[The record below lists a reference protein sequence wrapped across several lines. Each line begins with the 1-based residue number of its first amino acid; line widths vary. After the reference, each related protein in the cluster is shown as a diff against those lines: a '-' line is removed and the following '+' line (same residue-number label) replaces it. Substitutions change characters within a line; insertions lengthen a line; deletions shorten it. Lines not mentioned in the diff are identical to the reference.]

1 MGREAISSSEREM
14 LINLNKISKKKA
26 VYRKVVFHIHT
37 PASYDYKY
45 FNENNGK
52 FENEKEFFYSLKK
65 DELGNRFNE
74 GKGLI
79 SETLL
84 DEYKDCYDNYQEE
97 FSYLF
102 IAKKLFEN
110 NIELALVT
118 DHNTFMGF
126 EKLYKAIE
134 ILKKTNKFK
143 KYVNLLLGI
152 ELSCADSHV
161 IGIFDFKQ
169 KTMHNKI
176 QFLQEE
182 VNKYLLNEE
191 LGSYETSVNMI
202 DHIHEL
208 GGLAYIA
215 HVNTS
220 SLLSE
225 NSLSKSFKQQVFANP
240 NLSILG
246 LKDISTEETVREK
259 VRNFNKAEKSKFHFV
274 LDEDSHLFNEVATKS
289 FWMIGSTC
297 NFEMVRNAFRD
308 TDFSILLEPPKEP
321 NIYIE
326 GMAIEPFDENIGFFN
341 EKHNRKSPLYISFSD
356 SLSCLIG
363 SRGTGKSTVLNII
376 DFVFTQRNVSYE
388 DLLFLNR
395 NKRIT
400 ILLKN
405 KNKRYFIKYLAPELD
420 YSRELTKKE
429 VANKFGVFLFVHNS
443 SFDDERNNIRRYILN
458 NLIYV
463 YEIIDGNNERLLSN
477 NEKKQLLKELYD
489 AHYSINELV
498 EMSKS
503 EKINY
508 FIERKL
514 SDKKI
519 PVPKFMNSNRM
530 LYKIKEYI
538 KRIDNY
544 ENDLK
549 EICSNFNKQAE
560 DLIILEVLNNESIR
574 NKNYDALI
582 NKIWINVKPR
592 TYNITIKNIK
602 DFLYT
607 IMNNIGLYEFIKL
620 TIRRD
625 IKLFDYTNLNDFT
638 FELNELTIM
647 EGVKSLDDDEN
658 KNEFYKILIQGIHK
672 SLNEDFL
679 KIYYE
684 SIYKNEIYIDLKF
697 NVNSNN
703 ANDNKKIYKSIK
715 NLSLGQRVVALL
727 DFIFILGDFKG
738 DRKPL
743 LIDQPED
750 NLDNSYI
757 YENLV
762 QSLIKEKSKRQV
774 IIATHNSTIVTNAKA
789 ECIIVM
795 ESDNE
800 RAWVKQIGYPY
811 EKRMISLILK
821 YLEGGEESFRH
832 KEFVYQPVLKN

>member
-26 VYRKVVFHIHT
+26 VYRKVVFHLHT
-37 PASYDYKY
+37 PASFDYKY
-45 FNENNGK
+45 FNENSSK
-52 FENEKEFFYSLKK
+52 FKNEKEFFDSLKK
-65 DELGNRFNE
+65 DELGNRFNDE
-74 GKGLI
+74 KGLI
-79 SETLL
+79 SEALL
-84 DEYKDCYDNYQEE
+84 DEYKDYYENYQEE
-97 FSYLF
+97 FAYLF

-152 ELSCADSHV
+152 EISCADSHV

-169 KTMHNKI
+169 KTMHKKI
-176 QFLQEE
+176 QTLQEE
-182 VNKYLLNEE
+182 VNKYLLDEE

-225 NSLSKSFKQQVFANP
+225 NSLSKSFKQQVFTNT

-246 LKDISTEETVREK
+246 LKNISTEEKVREK
-259 VRNFNKAEKSKFHFV
+259 IRNFNKAEKSKFHFV
-274 LDEDSHLFNEVATKS
+274 LDEDSHSFNEVATKS

-326 GMAIEPFDENIGFFN
+326 GIAIEPFDENIGLFN
-341 EKHNRKSPLYISFSD
+341 EKNNRKSPLYISFSD

-429 VANKFGVFLFVHNS
+429 VANKFGVSVFVYNS
-443 SFDDERNNIRRYILN
+443 SFDDERKNIRRYILN

-463 YEIIDGNNERLLSN
+463 YEIIDENNEKLLSN

-514 SDKKI
+514 SDKKFPI
-519 PVPKFMNSNRM
+519 PKYKKSEKM
-530 LYKIKEYI
+530 LYKIKQYL
-538 KRIDNY
+538 KRIDDY

-549 EICSNFNKQAE
+549 EICLNFNKQAG
-560 DLIILEVLNNESIR
+560 DLIMLEVLKNESIR
-574 NKNYDALI
+574 SKNYDAFI
-582 NKIWINVKPR
+582 DKIWINIKPR
-592 TYNITIKNIK
+592 TYNITVKNIK

-607 IMNNIGLYEFIKL
+607 IVKKIGIYEFIQL
-620 TIRRD
+620 TIKKD
-625 IKLFDYTNLNDFT
+625 IKLFDYSNLNDFT
-638 FELNELTIM
+638 FRLDEKAIVD
-647 EGVKSLDDDEN
+647 GFKSLEDDEN
-658 KNEFYKILIQGIHK
+658 KNEFYKNIIKSIHK
-672 SLNEDFL
+672 SLSENFL

-715 NLSLGQRVVALL
+715 KLSLGQRVVALL
-727 DFIFILGDFKG
+727 DFIFILGEFKN

-811 EKRMISLILK
+811 ENKMISLILK

>member
-1 MGREAISSSEREM
+1 M
-14 LINLNKISKKKA
+14 
-26 VYRKVVFHIHT
+26 
-37 PASYDYKY
+37 
-45 FNENNGK
+45 
-52 FENEKEFFYSLKK
+52 
-65 DELGNRFNE
+65 
-74 GKGLI
+74 
-79 SETLL
+79 
-84 DEYKDCYDNYQEE
+84 
-97 FSYLF
+97 
-102 IAKKLFEN
+102 
-110 NIELALVT
+110 
-118 DHNTFMGF
+118 
-126 EKLYKAIE
+126 
-134 ILKKTNKFK
+134 
-143 KYVNLLLGI
+143 
-152 ELSCADSHV
+152 
-161 IGIFDFKQ
+161 
-169 KTMHNKI
+169 
-176 QFLQEE
+176 
-182 VNKYLLNEE
+182 
-191 LGSYETSVNMI
+191 
-202 DHIHEL
+202 
-208 GGLAYIA
+208 
-215 HVNTS
+215 
-220 SLLSE
+220 
-225 NSLSKSFKQQVFANP
+225 
-240 NLSILG
+240 
-246 LKDISTEETVREK
+246 
-259 VRNFNKAEKSKFHFV
+259 
-274 LDEDSHLFNEVATKS
+274 
-289 FWMIGSTC
+289 
-297 NFEMVRNAFRD
+297 
-308 TDFSILLEPPKEP
+308 
-321 NIYIE
+321 
-326 GMAIEPFDENIGFFN
+326 
-341 EKHNRKSPLYISFSD
+341 
-356 SLSCLIG
+356 
-363 SRGTGKSTVLNII
+363 
-376 DFVFTQRNVSYE
+376 
-388 DLLFLNR
+388 
-395 NKRIT
+395 
-400 ILLKN
+400 
-405 KNKRYFIKYLAPELD
+405 
-420 YSRELTKKE
+420 
-429 VANKFGVFLFVHNS
+429 FLFVHNS

-582 NKIWINVKPR
+582 NKIWINIKPR

-638 FELNELTIM
+638 FELNELTII

>member
-1 MGREAISSSEREM
+1 MVREAISSSEREM
-14 LINLNKISKKKA
+14 LIDLNKISKKKA
-26 VYRKVVFHIHT
+26 VYRKVVFHLHT
-37 PASYDYKY
+37 PASFDYKY
-45 FNENNGK
+45 FNESNSK
-52 FENEKEFFYSLKK
+52 FKNEKEFFYILKK
-65 DELGNRFNE
+65 DELGNRFNDE
-74 GKGLI
+74 KGLI
-79 SETLL
+79 SEALL
-84 DEYKDCYDNYQEE
+84 DEYKDYYDNYQEE
-97 FSYLF
+97 FAYLF
-102 IAKKLFEN
+102 IARKLFEN

-134 ILKKTNKFK
+134 ILKKTNKIK

-152 ELSCADSHV
+152 EISCADSHV

-182 VNKYLLNEE
+182 VNKYLLDKE
-191 LGSYETSVNMI
+191 LGSYETSVNMV

-225 NSLSKSFKQQVFANP
+225 NSLSKSFKQQVFTNP

-246 LKDISTEETVREK
+246 LKDISTEKKVREK
-259 VRNFNKAEKSKFHFV
+259 IRNFNKAEKSKFHFV
-274 LDEDSHLFNEVATKS
+274 LDEDSHSFDEVATKY
-289 FWMIGSTC
+289 FWMIGSEC
-297 NFEMVRNAFRD
+297 NFEMVRNAFHD
-308 TDFSILLEPPKEP
+308 PDFSIQMNPPTEPD
-321 NIYIE
+321 IYIE

-341 EKHNRKSPLYISFSD
+341 QKDNRKAPFYITFSD

-363 SRGTGKSTVLNII
+363 SRGTGKSTILNAI

-388 DLLFLNR
+388 NLVFLNK
-395 NKRIT
+395 NKSIT
-400 ILLKN
+400 ILIKN
-405 KNKRYFIKYLAPELD
+405 KNKRYFIKYLSLELD
-420 YSRELTKKE
+420 YTNTPSEE
-429 VANKFGVFLFVHNS
+429 
-443 SFDDERNNIRRYILN
+443 EILN
-458 NLIYV
+458 VLEVRKSADNSTFDYEKKRISDSIFANLINV
-463 YEIIDGNNERLLSN
+463 YEIIDEKNERLLSFK
-477 NEKKQLLKELYD
+477 EKEKLLKELYD
-489 AHYSINELV
+489 ENYSINELV
-498 EMSKS
+498 EKSKS
-503 EKINY
+503 DKISD
-508 FIERKL
+508 FVVEKL
-514 SDKKI
+514 SNKEFPKPTFKNSNGILHKIEVYLKKI
-519 PVPKFMNSNRM
+519 
-530 LYKIKEYI
+530 EE
-538 KRIDNY
+538 Y
-544 ENDLK
+544 ENGLK
-549 EICSNFNKQAE
+549 ETCDKFNKQSKE
-560 DLIILEVLNNESIR
+560 LIILNVLR
-574 NKNYDALI
+574 NKNVENENYDALI
-582 NKIWINVKPR
+582 EKIKFKTNFQL
-592 TYNITIKNIK
+592 YNTSKSNIRG
-602 DFLYT
+602 FLCK
-607 IMNNIGLYEFIKL
+607 ILKQIGLYNFIELASKQ
-620 TIRRD
+620 D
-625 IKLFDYTNLNDFT
+625 VKLFDYANINIYINVLDEKAIMND
-638 FELNELTIM
+638 
-647 EGVKSLDDDEN
+647 VKSLDDEEN
-658 KNEFYKILIQGIHK
+658 KNEFYNILIKDIHN
-672 SLNEDFL
+672 SLSENVL
-679 KIYYE
+679 KQYYE
-684 SIYKNEIYIDLKF
+684 STFKNEIYIELEF

-703 ANDNKKIYKSIK
+703 TKDNTKIYRSIK

-774 IIATHNSTIVTNAKA
+774 IIATHNSTIVTNAKS

-811 EKRMISLILK
+811 ENKMISLILK